1 MSFSLPKEWQ
11 DWLNL
16 VLGIW
21 VSASPWAL
29 NFSDSAP
36 ATRTAVAIGFL
47 IIVSQ
52 VFTVWALRFLEEWIN
67 VLLGAWLMVSA
78 WLLEISAPIA
88 KADFTISGLAV
99 ILLAAY
105 EIWDARR
112 QPIGS
117 A

>member
-16 VLGIW
+16 LLGIW
-21 VSASPWAL
+21 ICTSPWAL
-29 NFSDSAP
+29 NFSDNAA
-36 ATRTAVAIGFL
+36 ATRTAVAVGFL

-52 VFTVWALRFLEEWIN
+52 VFTIWALRFLEEWIN

-78 WLLEISAPIA
+78 WLLEISVPIA
-88 KADFTISGLAV
+88 KADFMISGLTV

-112 QPIGS
+112 HPIGS